1 MKVNAA
7 KLFSICADRG
17 LSLTDLKMAAGVSYR
32 TLQKIKNGR
41 AVNVCTVG
49 KLAGEAACDDSQIVQ
64 ERNSSTLEM
73 RAGVFVRCRQGN
85 DCNEYAARGPAR
97 PRSSVYSETEL
108 QDNKKRYTGPAAI
121 TGTD

>member
-49 KLAGEAACDDSQIVQ
+49 KLAAALKI
-64 ERNSSTLEM
+64 
-73 RAGVFVRCRQGN
+73 
-85 DCNEYAARGPAR
+85 
-97 PRSSVYSETEL
+97 
-108 QDNKKRYTGPAAI
+108 KAI
-121 TGTD
+121 DLMEV